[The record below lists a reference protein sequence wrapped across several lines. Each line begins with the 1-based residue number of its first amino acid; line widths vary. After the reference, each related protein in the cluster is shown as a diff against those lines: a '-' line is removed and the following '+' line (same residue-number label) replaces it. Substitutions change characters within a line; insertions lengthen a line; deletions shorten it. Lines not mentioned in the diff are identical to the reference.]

1 MNNFKNVEIILV
13 NTQIPENLGF
23 VARAMLNCGLKEL
36 RLVSPEFDIN
46 NEKILPLAAGADEV
60 IKKMRV
66 FDSYSEAVK
75 DFNFLIASTARNR
88 SLKKPNLTPEK
99 AAREAIEKVNANNKV
114 GFVFGPEKS
123 GLTNYN
129 LSIIDKTVTIKT
141 NPFFSSINLSHAVM
155 IICYELIKL
164 DELVK
169 FSNSKRK
176 LIKKEKLMFF
186 YNHIEK
192 LLDKSGFIKTDERKD
207 MIILKIKN
215 IFSKSSLEE
224 NEMNILFGI
233 FTSLYKAKKNK

>member
-224 NEMNILFGI
+224 NEIDILFGI
-233 FTSLYKAKKNK
+233 FTSLYKAKNNK

>member
-169 FSNSKRK
+169 F
-176 LIKKEKLMFF
+176 
-186 YNHIEK
+186 
-192 LLDKSGFIKTDERKD
+192 
-207 MIILKIKN
+207 
-215 IFSKSSLEE
+215 
-224 NEMNILFGI
+224 
-233 FTSLYKAKKNK
+233 